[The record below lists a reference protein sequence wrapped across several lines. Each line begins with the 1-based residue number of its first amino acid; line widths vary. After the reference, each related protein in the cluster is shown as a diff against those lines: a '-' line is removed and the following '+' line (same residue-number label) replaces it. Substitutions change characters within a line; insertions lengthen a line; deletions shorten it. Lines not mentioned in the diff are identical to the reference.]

1 MIPQVYRIITGRQ
14 TIGDRLFLVNRQPA
28 EIEYGPCYRM
38 LGRRIQNDQAD
49 CSDLR

>member
-1 MIPQVYRIITGRQ
+1 MIPQVYRILTGRQ

-28 EIEYGPCYRM
+28 QFEFGPYYPM